1 MSVTPRGMSVQE
13 AYREFRSGNFRV
25 NRRYQRKL
33 VWTLAEKRSLVD
45 SVLLGYPIPLILLTY
60 RTLDDGTK
68 QFEILDGMQR
78 LDALFSFIENRYD
91 FNGRYFDVNQ
101 LSRAKQLA
109 EQGEFSSVTDEDR
122 LLSPEQCA
130 NYLDYTFAVTE
141 FPGTSQEDINEIFG
155 RINSYGRQLSAQER
169 RQAGVVTSFATLV
182 RELAAEIRGDVSSE
196 SLDLAHMPSVS
207 IDVSGEAP
215 SYGVKADETFWCK
228 QGILRRNQ
236 LRDSEDE
243 QIIADLAITILEKE
257 PFAFSGNSLDQYYTP
272 NSDESRR
279 IENLVSSYGTTSVKH
294 EIQSTI
300 SILRDVIEATD
311 SAPNALRRTVMHPK
325 SGGSNPIKTAF
336 YAIFNA
342 FFDFC
347 VRQEK
352 SPERPQDILE
362 SIKGLNE
369 RLYTKGG
376 RIKSNR
382 R

>member
-141 FPGTSQEDINEIFG
+141 FPGTSQEDM
-155 RINSYGRQLSAQER
+155 
-169 RQAGVVTSFATLV
+169 TSPRKT
-182 RELAAEIRGDVSSE
+182 
-196 SLDLAHMPSVS
+196 
-207 IDVSGEAP
+207 
-215 SYGVKADETFWCK
+215 
-228 QGILRRNQ
+228 
-236 LRDSEDE
+236 
-243 QIIADLAITILEKE
+243 
-257 PFAFSGNSLDQYYTP
+257 
-272 NSDESRR
+272 
-279 IENLVSSYGTTSVKH
+279 
-294 EIQSTI
+294 
-300 SILRDVIEATD
+300 
-311 SAPNALRRTVMHPK
+311 
-325 SGGSNPIKTAF
+325 NP
-336 YAIFNA
+336 
-342 FFDFC
+342 
-347 VRQEK
+347 R
-352 SPERPQDILE
+352 
-362 SIKGLNE
+362 
-369 RLYTKGG
+369 
-376 RIKSNR
+376 
-382 R
+382 